1 VFDVEL
7 LAVQDCE
14 RRTIAFYSDVVCS
27 WSSSAHRSPPG
38 TTFARILLPVWVG
51 VWLDC
56 IANCCCCN
64 SKGYFWLLRI
74 DGGSIIRSSSV
85 LSWIIKMMKHG
96 RIWSF
101 GVSFWKLACAPLML
115 KLLLPGCLV
124 PHDLSSS
131 FIGYTLVSLPSVFTK
146 SSRSYCHLEINGNSL
161 LDWIPCELPVCI
173 SESCFFSERSFQRS
187 WAREVLQPAVHL
199 HIAFGRCAPP
209 QPSASSTQGQ
219 PVDQVRR

>member
-74 DGGSIIRSSSV
+74 DGGSVIRSSSV
-85 LSWIIKMMKHG
+85 LSWIVKMMKRG
-96 RIWSF
+96 RVWSF

-161 LDWIPCELPVCI
+161 LDWIPCELPVWI
-173 SESCFFSERSFQRS
+173 MFFQWTFVPEILG
-187 WAREVLQPAVHL
+187 ARGAAACRTL

-209 QPSASSTQGQ
+209 QPSAPLLRVS
-219 PVDQVRR
+219 R